1 MASSK
6 PAADR
11 TGFQITASAG
21 FVDWLRTTQTSI
33 AWSTYQLGKLFFVG
47 CRADDRLSVFERT
60 FNRCMGL
67 WSDTQT
73 IWLASAFQLWQLQN
87 VLAPGTET
95 EDGYDRLYVPM
106 VARTTGDIDVHDVA
120 VDQAQQPVFVN
131 TLFSCLCRLSST
143 WSFEPLWQP
152 PFVSRLAAEDR
163 CHLNGVATSQGQPR
177 FATACA
183 QTDTSQGWRQHRAA
197 GGCLVDVVERQTI
210 VAGLSMPHSPR
221 FYRGELWLLDSGQGY
236 FGRVDL
242 QGGRFEPLVFCPG
255 YARGLAFVDRFA
267 VVGLSRPREQTF
279 SGLPL
284 DDALAK
290 HKALPR
296 CGLQV
301 VDLDLGQVVQW
312 LELSGVVDELYD
324 VIALPGVRR
333 PKALGLKTDEIR
345 RNVWFEQNG
354 QIIRWTAADQSP
366 PQAGK

>member
-1 MASSK
+1 MASPE
-6 PAADR
+6 PAAGR

-21 FVDWLRTTQTSI
+21 FANWLRATQTSI
-33 AWSTYQLGKLFFVG
+33 AFSTYQLGKLFFVG
-47 CRADDRLSVFERT
+47 WRADDRLSVFERT

-73 IWLASAFQLWQLQN
+73 LWLASAFQLWQLQN
-87 VLAPGTET
+87 VLEPGSET

-106 VARTTGDIDVHDVA
+106 VARTTGDIDVHDVT
-120 VDQAQQPVFVN
+120 VDPQQQPVFVN
-131 TLFSCLCRLSST
+131 TLFSCLCRLDSK
-143 WSFEPLWQP
+143 WSFEPIWQP

-163 CHLNGVATSQGQPR
+163 CHLNGVATREGQPR

-183 QTDTSQGWRQHRAA
+183 QTDASQGWRPHRAA

-210 VAGLSMPHSPR
+210 VEGLSMPHSPR
-221 FYRGELWLLDSGQGY
+221 FYRGELWLLNSGQGY

-242 QGGRFEPLVFCPG
+242 ERGRFEPVVFCPG
-255 YARGLAFVDRFA
+255 YARGLTFVDRFA

-284 DDALAK
+284 DDALTK
-290 HKALPR
+290 HQALPR
-296 CGLQV
+296 CGLLV
-301 VDLDLGQVVQW
+301 VDMDRAQVVQW
-312 LELSGVVDELYD
+312 LELTGVVDELYD

-345 RNVWFEQNG
+345 RNVWFEDDG
-354 QIIRWTAADQSP
+354 QVCRWTAADKSP
-366 PQAGK
+366 PKA